1 MLTSRSE
8 YRLLLRS
15 DNADMRL
22 TPLGR
27 EVGLVKDDRWE
38 MFQEK
43 QARIKMERKRLLSS
57 RIVEGSPCALA
68 AEVASGQKVARSQ
81 TLEDILRRPHVHYDV
96 LDAHG
101 MGAEGLT
108 RWEKEAVEIDIKY
121 AGFIIRQEKQVQSH
135 SSKTNRKIPEGID
148 YQSLS
153 NISMEAREK
162 LAKIQPKDIGQ
173 ASRIGGVNPADI
185 SALLV
190 YLEVARRKEPA
201 PEALAEAH

>member
-1 MLTSRSE
+1 MTSRSE

-15 DNADMRL
+15 DNADVRL

-38 MFQEK
+38 MYLDK
-43 QARIKMERKRLLSS
+43 QGRMNKERQRLASS
-57 RIVEGSPCALA
+57 RINEGSPCALA
-68 AEVASGQKVARSQ
+68 AEEASGQKVARSQ
-81 TLEDILRRPHVHYDV
+81 TLEDILRRPHTHYDV

-101 MGAEGLT
+101 LGAKDLS

-121 AGFIIRQEKQVQSH
+121 AGFITRQEKQVKSH
-135 SSKTNRKIPEGID
+135 STKSNRKIPEGID
-148 YQSLS
+148 YKSLS

-190 YLEVARRKEPA
+190 YLEVARRKSS
-201 PEALAEAH
+201 EAELATAEV